1 MRTLMVYRYGDGEA
15 SNDIYLNLH
24 TTGSSLSATLRE
36 AWTKETPKAQ
46 PQNDTLAPTS
56 THLLPLGTFF
66 FFFFKP
72 AHYEKK
78 QDKNQLT
85 DKTSLFWLVDYS
97 HSLRM
102 NLDVG

>member
-36 AWTKETPKAQ
+36 AWTKETPKAK
-46 PQNDTLAPTS
+46 PQNVTLAPTS

-66 FFFFKP
+66 FFFKP
-72 AHYEKK
+72 AHYEKTRTKINLQTK
-78 QDKNQLT
+78 QVYFD
-85 DKTSLFWLVDYS
+85 
-97 HSLRM
+97 
-102 NLDVG
+102 

>member
-36 AWTKETPKAQ
+36 AWTKETPKAK
-46 PQNDTLAPTS
+46 PQNVTLAPTS

-66 FFFFKP
+66 FFFQTSTLWKN
-72 AHYEKK
+72 

-85 DKTSLFWLVDYS
+85 DKTGLFWLVDYS
-97 HSLRM
+97 HSMRM